1 MENSMMT
8 NNMNGLSAA
17 LGTGNAPMHYYVS
30 FALDTNENRAM
41 LVNALGA
48 GCQRVK
54 DHVNETI
61 NLRDFILQDV
71 EVVDQ
76 NSGEVSQATRI
87 ILIDE
92 NKTAYACTSIG
103 VKNAIKALVMA
114 YGEPATWKEAI
125 PVKVVQI
132 SRGVNNILSLQI
144 L

>member
-8 NNMNGLSAA
+8 NNMNDLSAA

-76 NSGEVSQATRI
+76 KSGEVSQATRI
-87 ILIDE
+87 LLSDKK
-92 NKTAYACTSIG
+92 NTAYAGTSIG
-103 VKNAIKALVMA
+103 EPKPTKEMA
-114 YGEPATWKEAI
+114 MA
-125 PVKVVQI
+125 
-132 SRGVNNILSLQI
+132 
-144 L
+144 